1 MRRPW
6 PTRGCCGMVKKKR
19 ENKDK
24 ADTRKET
31 IDADYTQAGTKR
43 NASLKWKTNAL
54 LG

>member
-1 MRRPW
+1 
-6 PTRGCCGMVKKKR
+6 MVKKR
-19 ENKDK
+19 ENEDK

-54 LG
+54 LGEDSSDVRGT